1 MNSLVE
7 RLFTPLRIAVLA
19 AAPVGLVTLLCAAPP
34 AFAQQTPADAAK
46 APEKTAPPQ
55 ASAAQPE
62 PKEVP
67 KEAAKESR
75 DERLQIADPYIELR
89 TGPGRGYPVFF
100 VAARKEWIA
109 VELRHTD
116 WFRVR
121 TEGGKV
127 GWVNRQQLETTLTE
141 AGGSKTFRDV
151 AVDDYLRRRV
161 QLGAAWGQFKGEP
174 MLKLFTSY
182 RLSDTLSA
190 EATIGQVQGAFS
202 GTELWHL
209 NLMSEPW
216 SDQRLSPFF
225 AVGVGRFR
233 NIPNAS
239 LVSALTTNAKLA
251 NAQVGLRFYLTER
264 FIVRTDYSIYTAF
277 VGDTR
282 SIEYRAGTIGLSFFF

>member
-1 MNSLVE
+1 MNPLVE
-7 RLFTPLRIAVLA
+7 RLYLPLRIAAIVSIGA
-19 AAPVGLVTLLCAAPP
+19 ALPLGAAYAQEAPKPAAGE
-34 AFAQQTPADAAK
+34 TPAEPAKTTPTGAPSTARDA
-46 APEKTAPPQ
+46 TAR
-55 ASAAQPE
+55 S
-62 PKEVP
+62 
-67 KEAAKESR
+67 
-75 DERLQIADPYIELR
+75 ERLQIADPYIELR

-121 TEGGKV
+121 TDGGKV
-127 GWVNRQQLETTLTE
+127 GWVNRGQLETTLTE
-141 AGGSKTFRDV
+141 AGGTKTFRDI

-182 RLSDTLSA
+182 RLSDTLTT
-190 EATIGQVQGAFS
+190 EATIGQVQGTFS

-239 LVSALTTNAKLA
+239 LVGALTTNAKLA
-251 NAQVGLRFYLTER
+251 NAQVGLRYYLTER
-264 FIVRTDYSIYTAF
+264 FMVRTDYSIYSAF

>member
-1 MNSLVE
+1 MTPLVE
-7 RLFTPLRIAVLA
+7 RLFPSLRIAAFVTAGAVLPSGIAHAQEAPKA
-19 AAPVGLVTLLCAAPP
+19 AASESAAGP
-34 AFAQQTPADAAK
+34 ATPAAASEAPAAAKDAAK
-46 APEKTAPPQ
+46 T
-55 ASAAQPE
+55 
-62 PKEVP
+62 VP
-67 KEAAKESR
+67 I
-75 DERLQIADPYIELR
+75 ERLQIADPYIELR

-141 AGGSKTFRDV
+141 AGGTKTFRDI

-182 RLSDTLSA
+182 RLSDTLTT
-190 EATIGQVQGAFS
+190 EATIGQVQGTFS
-202 GTELWHL
+202 GTEFWHL

-225 AVGVGRFR
+225 AIGVGRFR

-239 LVSALTTNAKLA
+239 LVGALTTNAKLA
-251 NAQVGLRFYLTER
+251 NAQVGLRYYLTER

-277 VGDTR
+277 VGDMR

>member
-1 MNSLVE
+1 MKSLVE
-7 RLFTPLRIAVLA
+7 RLWSLLCSTRRGTVPLVA
-19 AAPVGLVTLLCAAPP
+19 AALLCAAP
-34 AFAQQTPADAAK
+34 AAHAEDA
-46 APEKTAPPQ
+46 PG
-55 ASAAQPE
+55 
-62 PKEVP
+62 
-67 KEAAKESR
+67 
-75 DERLQIADPYIELR
+75 ERLQVADPYIELH

-100 VAARKEWIA
+100 VAPRKEWI
-109 VELRHTD
+109 VIELRHTD
-116 WFRVR
+116 WYRVH

-141 AGGSKTFRDV
+141 AGGTKTFRDI

-161 QLGAAWGQFKGEP
+161 QLGAAWGKFGGEP
-174 MLKLFTSY
+174 MLKMWTSY
-182 RLSDTLSA
+182 KLSDTLSG
-190 EATIGQVQGAFS
+190 EATIGQVQGVFS
-202 GTELWHL
+202 GTELWHV
-209 NLMSEPW
+209 NLMAEPW

-239 LVSALTTNAKLA
+239 LVGALTTNAKLA
-251 NAQVGLRFYLTER
+251 NASVGLRYYLTER

>member
-1 MNSLVE
+1 MNFQVDRLLSPSRMAALVAASAC
-7 RLFTPLRIAVLA
+7 AV
-19 AAPVGLVTLLCAAPP
+19 LLCAAGS
-34 AFAQQTPADAAK
+34 ALAQ
-46 APEKTAPPQ
+46 
-55 ASAAQPE
+55 
-62 PKEVP
+62 EVP
-67 KEAAKESR
+67 KEAPKDALMAAPPQEAPKEAPKDAKV
-75 DERLQIADPYIELR
+75 ERLQVADPYIELR

-109 VELRHTD
+109 IELRHTD
-116 WFRVR
+116 WYRVR

-127 GWVNRQQLETTLTE
+127 GWVTRQQLETTLTE
-141 AGGSKTFRDV
+141 AGGTRTFRDI

-182 RLSDTLSA
+182 KLSDTLST
-190 EATIGQVQGAFS
+190 EATIGQVQGTFS
-202 GTELWHL
+202 GTEFWHV

-216 SDQRLSPFF
+216 SDQRLSPFV
-225 AVGVGRFR
+225 AIGVGRFR

-239 LVSALTTNAKLA
+239 LVGALTTNAKLA
-251 NAQVGLRFYLTER
+251 NAQIGLRYYLTDR

>member
-1 MNSLVE
+1 MNPLVE
-7 RLFTPLRIAVLA
+7 RLYLPLRIAAIVSIGAVLPPGA
-19 AAPVGLVTLLCAAPP
+19 AHAQEAPKPAAGETPAEPAKTTPTGAPP
-34 AFAQQTPADAAK
+34 TARDA
-46 APEKTAPPQ
+46 T
-55 ASAAQPE
+55 
-62 PKEVP
+62 
-67 KEAAKESR
+67 SR
-75 DERLQIADPYIELR
+75 SERLQIADPYIELR

-121 TEGGKV
+121 TDGGKV
-127 GWVNRQQLETTLTE
+127 GWVNRGQLETTLTE
-141 AGGSKTFRDV
+141 AGGTKTFRDI

-182 RLSDTLSA
+182 RLSDTLTT
-190 EATIGQVQGAFS
+190 EATIGQVQGTFS

-239 LVSALTTNAKLA
+239 LVGALTTNAKLA
-251 NAQVGLRFYLTER
+251 NAQVGLRYYLTER
-264 FIVRTDYSIYTAF
+264 FMVRTDYSIYSAF

>member
-1 MNSLVE
+1 MNPLVE
-7 RLFTPLRIAVLA
+7 RLYSPLRIAALVSTGA
-19 AAPVGLVTLLCAAPP
+19 ALLLGAAQAQDAPKPAANEAPAEPAKTTPTDAPP
-34 AFAQQTPADAAK
+34 AAKDA
-46 APEKTAPPQ
+46 TGR
-55 ASAAQPE
+55 S
-62 PKEVP
+62 
-67 KEAAKESR
+67 
-75 DERLQIADPYIELR
+75 ERLQIADPYIELR

-121 TEGGKV
+121 TESGKV
-127 GWVNRQQLETTLTE
+127 GWVNRGQLETTLTE
-141 AGGSKTFRDV
+141 AGGTKTFRDI

-182 RLSDTLSA
+182 RLSDTLTT
-190 EATIGQVQGAFS
+190 EATIGQVQGTFS

-239 LVSALTTNAKLA
+239 LVGALTTNAKLA
-251 NAQVGLRFYLTER
+251 NAQVGLRYYLTER

-282 SIEYRAGTIGLSFFF
+282 SLEYRAGTIGLSFFF